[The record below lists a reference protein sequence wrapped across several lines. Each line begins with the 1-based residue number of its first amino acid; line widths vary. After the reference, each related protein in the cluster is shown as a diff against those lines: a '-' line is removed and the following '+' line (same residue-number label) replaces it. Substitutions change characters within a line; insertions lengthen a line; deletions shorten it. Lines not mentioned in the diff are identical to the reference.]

1 MATASFQQLLN
12 KLASV
17 TSKQVYFDAFLDVA
31 HKQSLYK
38 AMNNIRGLNDE
49 YAAHVLQIFNLKLR
63 GDEGRAQ
70 ILIDM
75 LWDVIHDG

>member
-1 MATASFQQLLN
+1 MTAISFQQLLN
-12 KLASV
+12 KIASV
-17 TSKQVYFDAFLDVA
+17 THEQSYFDAFLDVA

-49 YAAHVLQIFNLKLR
+49 YAAHILQIFNLKLR

-70 ILIDM
+70 SLIDA
-75 LWDVIHDG
+75 LWDVIQDG